1 MSIYRGK
8 TPKEVFLATLLY
20 DALDDENVS
29 AINTFLAKGADFNL
43 ILPARGI
50 SAFHLVVGKESEEF
64 STKYTA
70 LLLQKG
76 ADPNIKTTDGLTGL
90 HISAAYGRTK
100 NLHLLLCCGGDPD
113 VRDANYKKPIDYAEE
128 YEHKEC
134 KNLLLSFMES
144 QRLVF
149 RSDIEPAFNLTLEK
163 ILVENGGHTGEYELV
178 QEYKTEPLTQKN
190 LASLYQLPE
199 TDTTEYV
206 MKWCQNHLQSTTP
219 PEKSQ
224 EFASRIEPSPTNSD
238 FRESSND
245 ESEWG
250 KRSVEYN
257 VVNDSI
263 KFRKRYVKVRDKNSA
278 KKDKKSATPAKN
290 EKVEVDIAPV
300 VKKTESIVN
309 DVTNAAIFTT
319 IKEFSAESG
328 IVTLPNSK
336 SEDFFSADNKESF
349 CPVDA
354 VVEVPTDT
362 TQTVEVSMTNT
373 EDYHTCSA
381 GNDTTPINTTFV
393 LDKNVFEITS
403 DLSHLAVDDVKSRRS
418 STKSEGICSND
429 ISFVSVSEVYKY
441 IDEEEGIVLFEKR
454 LLKTATSD
462 YAGSIVSSSI
472 CSKLSSLPATADY
485 DTDTLRK
492 ELTTHG
498 YNPGPITFTT
508 KRVYL
513 RKLKQIRKHPP
524 CQIISEPTR
533 KVFSVELERTL
544 RDPNWLKDA
553 SAYKTLEESVIKEF
567 NTVNYA
573 RKWREGYSKTSFTYL
588 LLDPRITNNLPCRA
602 EVMDS
607 KDMWEVFLSSIF
619 YVGKGK
625 RSRPYSHLYE
635 AVGLWKDGKRTS
647 PNKKLNLILDVWNSG
662 SGVICLHIFQN
673 VLPVEAYTR
682 EAAIISAL
690 KLENL
695 TNIKG
700 GEYYGISSTWP
711 QKQKKLL
718 GVYLLYKA
726 MMIFLN
732 EGERQLCPADIE

>member
-1 MSIYRGK
+1 MSIYRGR
-8 TPKEVFLATLLY
+8 TAKEVFLATLLY
-20 DALDDENVS
+20 DALDDENIS
-29 AINTFLAKGADFNL
+29 AINTFLGKNADFNL
-43 ILPARGI
+43 VLPGRGI

-76 ADPNIKTTDGLTGL
+76 ADPNIKTSDGLTSL
-90 HISAAYGRTK
+90 HISAAYGRTE
-100 NLHLLLCCGGDPD
+100 NLKLLLCCGGDPNIRD
-113 VRDANYKKPIDYAEE
+113 VNYKKPIDYAEE
-128 YEHKEC
+128 YEFKEC
-134 KNLLLSFMES
+134 KDLLLSFMES

-149 RSDIEPAFNLTLEK
+149 RSDLEPAFNLTLDK
-163 ILVENGGHTGEYELV
+163 ILVENGGHAGEYELV
-178 QEYKTEPLTQKN
+178 QEYKTESLTQTN
-190 LASLYQLPE
+190 LASLQQLPE

-206 MKWCQNHLQSTTP
+206 IKWCQNHLHSNVS
-219 PEKSQ
+219 PEKS
-224 EFASRIEPSPTNSD
+224 EEVVTKTESTLNNSD
-238 FRESSND
+238 SHESSND
-245 ESEWG
+245 ESDWG
-250 KRSVEYN
+250 KRSVEYK

-263 KFRKRYVKVRDKNSA
+263 KFRKRYVKVRS
-278 KKDKKSATPAKN
+278 KKCVQKKTITPSRYQNVEVNNTAVASKN
-290 EKVEVDIAPV
+290 E
-300 VKKTESIVN
+300 SGVN
-309 DVTNAAIFTT
+309 NKTNAAQFTT

-336 SEDFFSADNKESF
+336 IEDFSNADDKESSF
-349 CPVDA
+349 CPNAPRVNGCDINQNLNA
-354 VVEVPTDT
+354 SISAST
-362 TQTVEVSMTNT
+362 
-373 EDYHTCSA
+373 DYHTCSA
-381 GNDTTPINTTFV
+381 GINSALPNSTFV
-393 LDKNVFEITS
+393 IDKNVFEITN
-403 DLSHLAVDDVKSRRS
+403 DLSNLTTNEAKSRRS

-429 ISFVSVSEVYKY
+429 VSFVSVSEVYKY

-472 CSKLSSLPATADY
+472 GSKLSSYPATVDY

-513 RKLKQIRKHPP
+513 RKLKQIKKHPLS
-524 CQIISEPTR
+524 QITNPQSR
-533 KVFSVELERTL
+533 KIFSVELERTL
-544 RDPNWLKDA
+544 RDANWLKDA
-553 SAYKTLEESVIKEF
+553 SVYKTLEETIVKEF
-567 NTVNYA
+567 NTVNYT

-588 LLDPRITNNLPCRA
+588 LLDPRVTNNLPCRA
-602 EVMDS
+602 ESMDS

-635 AVGLWKDGKRTS
+635 AVGLWKNDKRSS
-647 PNKKLNLILDVWNSG
+647 PNKKLNLILDIWNSG
-662 SGVICLHIFQN
+662 NGVICLHIFQN

-690 KLENL
+690 KLDNL
-695 TNIKG
+695 TNVKG
-700 GEYYGISSTWP
+700 GDFYGIASTWP

-726 MMIFLN
+726 MMIFFN